1 MKKVFENPEMEVKKF
16 EKNEVIVAS
25 GGIDHD
31 YGTEIMPDNP

>member
-25 GGIDHD
+25 GEHD

>member
-25 GGIDHD
+25 DVHD
-31 YGTEIMPDNP
+31 YGTEILPDNP